1 MNAERDRDR
10 QLEQLLKHELGAATA
25 APASAACLDAET
37 VAAWMEGGLN
47 PQAATM
53 AEAHASGCERCQAL
67 LATVA
72 RTTPAAAAADATGA
86 RLWRWW
92 FAPLAASAAAATLWM
107 VVPREPTTIPES
119 APKQVAEAQIPESAR
134 DAAAPAP
141 AAPVPA
147 SPAPTA
153 LAAPT
158 VAREMVR
165 ERATVP
171 APAAT
176 AEETARKAE
185 APMRADNAAEGRV
198 GAAAPAPAPP
208 AVAQL
213 RREQRVIEV
222 VSPDVTHRWRA
233 GAGGT
238 VDYSTDAA
246 ATWLP
251 ATSPAGPE
259 ISAGSS
265 PSSTVCWLVGRSGL
279 VLVSSDGRTFTR
291 APFPAVT
298 DLSSVT
304 AVNARTA
311 TVTSADGLAFATD
324 DGGRTWRR
332 Q

>member
-47 PQAATM
+47 PQAAAL

-72 RTTPAAAAADATGA
+72 RTTPAAAAADAKGA

-107 VVPREPTTIPES
+107 VVPRGPTTIPES
-119 APKQVAEAQIPESAR
+119 APKQVVEAQIPESAK
-134 DAAAPAP
+134 DAAAPAPAASAP

-153 LAAPT
+153 PT
-158 VAREMVR
+158 VAREMVS
-165 ERATVP
+165 ERAT
-171 APAAT
+171 APAGT
-176 AEETARKAE
+176 AQETARKAE

-198 GAAAPAPAPP
+198 GAAAPAPP
-208 AVAQL
+208 ALAQL

-222 VSPDVTHRWRA
+222 ASPDVTHRWRA

-238 VDYSTDAA
+238 VEYSTDAA

-251 ATSPAGPE
+251 ASSPAGLE
-259 ISAGSS
+259 ITAGSS
-265 PSSTVCWLVGRSGL
+265 PSATVCWLVGRGGL
-279 VLVSSDGRTFTR
+279 VLVSGDGRTFTR
-291 APFPAVT
+291 APFSEVT

-311 TVTSADGLAFATD
+311 TVTSADGRTFATD

-332 Q
+332 P

>member
-1 MNAERDRDR
+1 
-10 QLEQLLKHELGAATA
+10 
-25 APASAACLDAET
+25 
-37 VAAWMEGGLN
+37 
-47 PQAATM
+47 
-53 AEAHASGCERCQAL
+53 
-67 LATVA
+67 
-72 RTTPAAAAADATGA
+72 
-86 RLWRWW
+86 
-92 FAPLAASAAAATLWM
+92 
-107 VVPREPTTIPES
+107 
-119 APKQVAEAQIPESAR
+119 
-134 DAAAPAP
+134 
-141 AAPVPA
+141 
-147 SPAPTA
+147 
-153 LAAPT
+153 
-158 VAREMVR
+158 
-165 ERATVP
+165 
-171 APAAT
+171 
-176 AEETARKAE
+176 
-185 APMRADNAAEGRV
+185 MRADNAAEGRV

-208 AVAQL
+208 AMAQL

-238 VDYSTDAA
+238 VEYSTDAA

-251 ATSPAGPE
+251 ASSPAGPE

-311 TVTSADGLAFATD
+311 TVTSADGLAFVTD